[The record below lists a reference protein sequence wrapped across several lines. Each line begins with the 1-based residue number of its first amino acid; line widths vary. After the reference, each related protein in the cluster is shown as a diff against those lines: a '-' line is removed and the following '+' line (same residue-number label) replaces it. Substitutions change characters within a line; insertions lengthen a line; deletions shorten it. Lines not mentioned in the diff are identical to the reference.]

1 MPKNAYAHVA
11 VMEAFYSN
19 VNAPDGANAR
29 VFCVAKFDV
38 KCIASYVS
46 DYAIMAAMPAPF
58 SHSKPCSCK
67 SAA

>member
-1 MPKNAYAHVA
+1 
-11 VMEAFYSN
+11 MEAFYSN

-38 KCIASYVS
+38 KGITSNIANYS
-46 DYAIMAAMPAPF
+46 IMAAMPAPF
-58 SHSKPCSCK
+58 RNSKPCRCK